1 MFQWVTGCET
11 DEINDDVRPHPGPL
25 PYVFASLRRDRAETK
40 GEGGQERGNRSPRF
54 EPCDRLSYRASHG
67 K

>member
-25 PYVFASLRRDRAETK
+25 P
-40 GEGGQERGNRSPRF
+40 QERGNRSPRF